1 MFEKLISHP
10 LEKLIG
16 LYVLTVI
23 GNVTTGIINDA
34 IDEVIPQVDSTSA
47 SLLGILRFMLN
58 FEGALILTFV
68 GFIIWF
74 ISQMK
79 N

>member
-16 LYVLTVI
+16 LYLLIVI
-23 GNVTTGIINDA
+23 GNMTTGIINDA
-34 IDEVIPQVDSTSA
+34 IDEVIPQVDSASA

-58 FEGALILTFV
+58 FEGALILTVV

-74 ISQMK
+74 ISHMK